1 MDVDILLENENLKN
15 KINELE
21 QELNDTRDQL
31 NIYLLKNKT
40 YYETHKEEHKKRVKE
55 YKEKTNYNDTIS
67 SEKKKEYARTAYLNK
82 KSKLINL
89 EKKEE
94 IL

>member
-1 MDVDILLENENLKN
+1 MNVDILLENENLKN

-21 QELNDTRDQL
+21 QELIDIREHLKKYTAPV
-31 NIYLLKNKT
+31 KNKI
-40 YYETHKEEHKKRVKE
+40 YYEQNKEAHIQRVKE
-55 YKEKTNYNDTIS
+55 YKEKTNYVYVPS
-67 SEKKKEYARTAYLNK
+67 PEQKKA
-82 KSKLINL
+82 KLINL